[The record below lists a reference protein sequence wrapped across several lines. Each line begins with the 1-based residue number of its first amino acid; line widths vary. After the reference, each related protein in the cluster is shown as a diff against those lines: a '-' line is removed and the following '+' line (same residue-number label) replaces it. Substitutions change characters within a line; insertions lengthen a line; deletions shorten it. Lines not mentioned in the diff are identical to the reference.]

1 MLRIYMNKLTAN
13 GNPLIMK
20 NIFFQL
26 ILLNLIFS
34 TNHLG
39 ADTDVAVPGKSMAVE
54 NLGGNSFVAVP
65 DESLAGDDIGEN
77 SLLIQPDKELTNNI
91 LLGNDMAKEAGLV
104 GGNISNNN
112 KADSLEKD
120 NTVKGF
126 VVGGNLKVGMSLH
139 EAFKILGTPKSV
151 NVVRGSNPSVDSI
164 SMEYLDQGVILH
176 VLTNKPKIEALEL
189 LQNFKGEFLEGI
201 IIGSKIED
209 LIKAFGIPKSM
220 ESFIARYPQKGI
232 YFSLDNKA
240 VVSVQVF
247 SRNSKILHS
256 RLYQNK

>member
-1 MLRIYMNKLTAN
+1 MIFIKLVLRIYSNALTAN
-13 GNPLIMK
+13 GNPVRVKKL
-20 NIFFQL
+20 FLQL
-26 ILLNLIFS
+26 ILLNLVFS
-34 TNHLG
+34 ANHLG
-39 ADTDVAVPGKSMAVE
+39 ADTDITVIDRNSDVE
-54 NLGGNSFVAVP
+54 
-65 DESLAGDDIGEN
+65 DIGGI
-77 SLLIQPDKELTNNI
+77 SLLNQPAKELTNNI
-91 LLGNDMAKEAGLV
+91 LPGNDMGKEAGLV
-104 GGNISNNN
+104 DGNILNNN
-112 KADSLEKD
+112 KADTLEKD
-120 NTVKGF
+120 KTVKGF
-126 VVGGNLKVGMSLH
+126 VVGGNLKVGMSLN

-201 IIGSKIED
+201 NIGSQIED

-240 VVSVQVF
+240 VVSAQVF

-256 RLYQNK
+256 RLYQNE

>member
-1 MLRIYMNKLTAN
+1 MIFIKLVLRIYSNALTAN
-13 GNPLIMK
+13 GNPVRVKKL
-20 NIFFQL
+20 FLQL
-26 ILLNLIFS
+26 ILLNLVFLA
-34 TNHLG
+34 NHLG
-39 ADTDVAVPGKSMAVE
+39 ADTDITVIDRNSDVE
-54 NLGGNSFVAVP
+54 
-65 DESLAGDDIGEN
+65 DIGGI
-77 SLLIQPDKELTNNI
+77 SLLNQPAKELTNNI
-91 LLGNDMAKEAGLV
+91 LLGNDMGKEAVLV
-104 GGNISNNN
+104 DGNILNNN
-112 KADSLEKD
+112 KADTLEKD
-120 NTVKGF
+120 NKVKGF
-126 VVGGNLKVGMSLH
+126 VIGGNLKVGMALS

-164 SMEYLDQGVILH
+164 SMEYIDQGVILH

-201 IIGSKIED
+201 NIGSKIED

-240 VVSVQVF
+240 VVSAQVF

-256 RLYQNK
+256 RLYQNE

>member
-1 MLRIYMNKLTAN
+1 MIFIKLVLRIYSNALIAN
-13 GNPLIMK
+13 GNPVRVQKL
-20 NIFFQL
+20 FLQL
-26 ILLNLIFS
+26 ILLNLVFS
-34 TNHLG
+34 ANHLG
-39 ADTDVAVPGKSMAVE
+39 ADTDILVIDR
-54 NLGGNSFVAVP
+54 NSDV
-65 DESLAGDDIGEN
+65 SEN
-77 SLLIQPDKELTNNI
+77 SLFIQPAKELTNNI
-91 LLGNDMAKEAGLV
+91 LPGNDMGKEAGLV

-126 VVGGNLKVGMSLH
+126 VVGGNLKVGMSLNQ
-139 EAFKILGTPKSV
+139 AFKILGTPKSV

-209 LIKAFGIPKSM
+209 MIKAFGIPKSM

-256 RLYQNK
+256 RLYQNE

>member
-1 MLRIYMNKLTAN
+1 MIFIKLVLRIYSNGLTAN
-13 GNPLIMK
+13 GNLVRVK
-20 NIFFQL
+20 KIFLQL
-26 ILLNLIFS
+26 ILLNLVFS
-34 TNHLG
+34 ANHLG
-39 ADTDVAVPGKSMAVE
+39 ADTDITVIDRSSDVGE
-54 NLGGNSFVAVP
+54 I
-65 DESLAGDDIGEN
+65 SLFN
-77 SLLIQPDKELTNNI
+77 QPDKELTNNI
-91 LLGNDMAKEAGLV
+91 LPGNDMGKEAGLV
-104 GGNISNNN
+104 GGNILNNN

-120 NTVKGF
+120 NRVKGF
-126 VVGGNLKVGMSLH
+126 VVGGNLKVGMSLN

-189 LQNFKGEFLEGI
+189 LQNFKGEFLEGVN
-201 IIGSKIED
+201 IGSKIED

-240 VVSVQVF
+240 VVSAQVF

-256 RLYQNK
+256 RLYQNE

>member
-1 MLRIYMNKLTAN
+1 MIFIKLVLRIYSNALTAN
-13 GNPLIMK
+13 GNPVRVKKL
-20 NIFFQL
+20 FLQL
-26 ILLNLIFS
+26 ILLNLVFS
-34 TNHLG
+34 ANHLG
-39 ADTDVAVPGKSMAVE
+39 ADTDITVIDRNSDVE
-54 NLGGNSFVAVP
+54 
-65 DESLAGDDIGEN
+65 DIGGI
-77 SLLIQPDKELTNNI
+77 SLFNQPDKELTNNI
-91 LLGNDMAKEAGLV
+91 LPGNDIGKEAGLV
-104 GGNISNNN
+104 GGNILNNN
-112 KADSLEKD
+112 KADTLEK
-120 NTVKGF
+120 NNKVKGF
-126 VVGGNLKVGMSLH
+126 VVGENLKVGMALS

-209 LIKAFGIPKSM
+209 LIKVFGIPKSM

-240 VVSVQVF
+240 VVSAQVF

-256 RLYQNK
+256 RLYQNE

>member
-1 MLRIYMNKLTAN
+1 MIFIKLVLRIYSNALTAN
-13 GNPLIMK
+13 GNPVRVTKL
-20 NIFFQL
+20 FLQL
-26 ILLNLIFS
+26 ILLNLVFS
-34 TNHLG
+34 ANHLG
-39 ADTDVAVPGKSMAVE
+39 ADTDILEIDRNSDVE
-54 NLGGNSFVAVP
+54 
-65 DESLAGDDIGEN
+65 DIGGI
-77 SLLIQPDKELTNNI
+77 SLFNQPDKELTNNI
-91 LLGNDMAKEAGLV
+91 LPGNDMAKEAGLV
-104 GGNISNNN
+104 GGNISNIN

-126 VVGGNLKVGMSLH
+126 VVGGNLKVGMSLNQ
-139 EAFKILGTPKSV
+139 AFKILGTPKSV

-247 SRNSKILHS
+247 SRNSKILNS
-256 RLYQNK
+256 RLYQNE

>member
-1 MLRIYMNKLTAN
+1 MIFIKLVLRIYSNALTAN
-13 GNPLIMK
+13 GNPVRVKKL
-20 NIFFQL
+20 FLQL
-26 ILLNLIFS
+26 ILLNLVFS
-34 TNHLG
+34 ANHLG
-39 ADTDVAVPGKSMAVE
+39 ADTDILVIDR
-54 NLGGNSFVAVP
+54 NSDV
-65 DESLAGDDIGEN
+65 SEN
-77 SLLIQPDKELTNNI
+77 SLFIQPAKELTNNI
-91 LLGNDMAKEAGLV
+91 LPGNDMGKEAGLV

-126 VVGGNLKVGMSLH
+126 VVGGNLKVGMSLN
-139 EAFKILGTPKSV
+139 EAFNILGTPKSV

-240 VVSVQVF
+240 VVSAQVF

-256 RLYQNK
+256 RLYQNE

>member
-1 MLRIYMNKLTAN
+1 MIFIKLVLRIYSNALTAN
-13 GNPLIMK
+13 GNPVRVK
-20 NIFFQL
+20 KIFLQL
-26 ILLNLIFS
+26 ILLNLVFS
-34 TNHLG
+34 ANHLG
-39 ADTDVAVPGKSMAVE
+39 ADTDITVIDRNSDVE
-54 NLGGNSFVAVP
+54 
-65 DESLAGDDIGEN
+65 DIGGI
-77 SLLIQPDKELTNNI
+77 SLFNQPDKELTNNI
-91 LLGNDMAKEAGLV
+91 LPGNDMDKEAGLV
-104 GGNISNNN
+104 GGNILNNN
-112 KADSLEKD
+112 KSDTLEK
-120 NTVKGF
+120 NNKVKGF
-126 VVGGNLKVGMSLH
+126 VVGETLKVGMALS

-201 IIGSKIED
+201 NIGSKIED

-240 VVSVQVF
+240 VVSAQVF
-247 SRNSKILHS
+247 SRNSKILQS

>member
-1 MLRIYMNKLTAN
+1 MIFIKLVLRIYSNALTAN
-13 GNPLIMK
+13 GNSVRVK
-20 NIFFQL
+20 KIFLQL
-26 ILLNLIFS
+26 ILLNLVFS
-34 TNHLG
+34 ANHLG
-39 ADTDVAVPGKSMAVE
+39 ADTDILEIDRNSDVE
-54 NLGGNSFVAVP
+54 
-65 DESLAGDDIGEN
+65 DIGGI
-77 SLLIQPDKELTNNI
+77 SLLNQPAKELTNNI
-91 LLGNDMAKEAGLV
+91 LPGNDMGKEAGLV
-104 GGNISNNN
+104 IGNISNNN

-126 VVGGNLKVGMSLH
+126 VVGGNLKVGMSLN

-164 SMEYLDQGVILH
+164 SMEYLDQGIILH

-189 LQNFKGEFLEGI
+189 LQNFKGEFLEGVN
-201 IIGSKIED
+201 IGSKIED

-240 VVSVQVF
+240 IVSAQVF
-247 SRNSKILHS
+247 SKNSKILHS
-256 RLYQNK
+256 RLYQNE

>member
-1 MLRIYMNKLTAN
+1 MIFIKLVLRIYSNALTAN
-13 GNPLIMK
+13 GNPVRVKKL
-20 NIFFQL
+20 FLQL
-26 ILLNLIFS
+26 ILLNLVFS
-34 TNHLG
+34 ANHLG
-39 ADTDVAVPGKSMAVE
+39 ADTDITVIDRNSDVE
-54 NLGGNSFVAVP
+54 
-65 DESLAGDDIGEN
+65 DIGGI
-77 SLLIQPDKELTNNI
+77 SLLNQPAKELTNNI
-91 LLGNDMAKEAGLV
+91 LPGNDMGKEAGLV
-104 GGNISNNN
+104 DGHILNNN
-112 KADSLEKD
+112 KADTLEKD
-120 NTVKGF
+120 NKVKGF
-126 VVGGNLKVGMSLH
+126 VVGGNLKVGMALS

-151 NVVRGSNPSVDSI
+151 NVIRGSNPSADSI
-164 SMEYLDQGVILH
+164 SMEYIDQGVILH

-240 VVSVQVF
+240 IVSAQVF

>member
-1 MLRIYMNKLTAN
+1 MIFIKLVLRIYSNALTAN
-13 GNPLIMK
+13 GNPVRVTKL
-20 NIFFQL
+20 FLQL
-26 ILLNLIFS
+26 ILLNLVFS
-34 TNHLG
+34 ANHLG
-39 ADTDVAVPGKSMAVE
+39 ADTDILEIDRNSDVE
-54 NLGGNSFVAVP
+54 
-65 DESLAGDDIGEN
+65 DIGGI
-77 SLLIQPDKELTNNI
+77 SLFNQPDKELTNNI
-91 LLGNDMAKEAGLV
+91 LPGNDMGKEAGLV
-104 GGNISNNN
+104 IGNISNNN

-126 VVGGNLKVGMSLH
+126 VVGGNLKVGMSLN

-240 VVSVQVF
+240 VVSAQVF

-256 RLYQNK
+256 RLYQNE

>member
-1 MLRIYMNKLTAN
+1 MIFIKLVLRIYSNALIAN
-13 GNPLIMK
+13 GNPVRVQKL
-20 NIFFQL
+20 FLQL
-26 ILLNLIFS
+26 ILLNLVFS
-34 TNHLG
+34 ANHLG
-39 ADTDVAVPGKSMAVE
+39 ADTDILVIDR
-54 NLGGNSFVAVP
+54 NSDV
-65 DESLAGDDIGEN
+65 SEN
-77 SLLIQPDKELTNNI
+77 SLFIQPAKELTNNI
-91 LLGNDMAKEAGLV
+91 LPGNDMGKEAGLV

-120 NTVKGF
+120 NTAKGF
-126 VVGGNLKVGMSLH
+126 VVGGNLKVGMSLN

-201 IIGSKIED
+201 NIGSKIED

-220 ESFIARYPQKGI
+220 ESFIARYPKKGI

-240 VVSVQVF
+240 VVSAQVF
-247 SRNSKILHS
+247 SRNSKILNS

>member
-1 MLRIYMNKLTAN
+1 MIFIKLVLRIYSNALTAN
-13 GNPLIMK
+13 GNPVRVTKL
-20 NIFFQL
+20 FLQL
-26 ILLNLIFS
+26 ILLNLVFS
-34 TNHLG
+34 ANHLG
-39 ADTDVAVPGKSMAVE
+39 AYTDITVIDRNSDVE
-54 NLGGNSFVAVP
+54 
-65 DESLAGDDIGEN
+65 DIGGI
-77 SLLIQPDKELTNNI
+77 SLSNQRDKELTNNI
-91 LLGNDMAKEAGLV
+91 LPGNDMAKEAGLV

-120 NTVKGF
+120 NMVKGF
-126 VVGGNLKVGMSLH
+126 VVGGNLKVGMPLN

-189 LQNFKGEFLEGI
+189 LQNFKGEFLEGVN
-201 IIGSKIED
+201 IGSKIED

-220 ESFIARYPQKGI
+220 ESYIARYPQKGI

-256 RLYQNK
+256 RLYQNE

>member
-1 MLRIYMNKLTAN
+1 MIDRN
-13 GNPLIMK
+13 
-20 NIFFQL
+20 
-26 ILLNLIFS
+26 S
-34 TNHLG
+34 
-39 ADTDVAVPGKSMAVE
+39 DVE
-54 NLGGNSFVAVP
+54 
-65 DESLAGDDIGEN
+65 DIGGITLFN
-77 SLLIQPDKELTNNI
+77 QPDKELTNNI
-91 LLGNDMAKEAGLV
+91 LPGNDMGKEAGLV
-104 GGNISNNN
+104 GENILNNN
-112 KADSLEKD
+112 KADTLEK
-120 NTVKGF
+120 NNKVKGF
-126 VVGGNLKVGMSLH
+126 VVGENLKVGMALS

-209 LIKAFGIPKSM
+209 LIKVFGIPKSM

-240 VVSVQVF
+240 VVSAQVF

-256 RLYQNK
+256 RLYQNE

>member
-1 MLRIYMNKLTAN
+1 MIFIKLVLRIYSNALTAN
-13 GNPLIMK
+13 GNPVRVTKL
-20 NIFFQL
+20 FLQL
-26 ILLNLIFS
+26 ILLNLVFS
-34 TNHLG
+34 ANHLG
-39 ADTDVAVPGKSMAVE
+39 ADTDILEIDRNSDVE
-54 NLGGNSFVAVP
+54 
-65 DESLAGDDIGEN
+65 DIGGI
-77 SLLIQPDKELTNNI
+77 SLFNQPDKELTNNI
-91 LLGNDMAKEAGLV
+91 LPGNDMAKEAGLV
-104 GGNISNNN
+104 IGNISNNN

-126 VVGGNLKVGMSLH
+126 VVGGNLKVGMSLN

-164 SMEYLDQGVILH
+164 SMEYLDQGVIIH

-240 VVSVQVF
+240 VVSVQLF

-256 RLYQNK
+256 RLYQNE

>member
-1 MLRIYMNKLTAN
+1 MIFIKLVLRIYSNALTAN
-13 GNPLIMK
+13 GNPVRVTKL
-20 NIFFQL
+20 FLQL
-26 ILLNLIFS
+26 ILLNLVFS
-34 TNHLG
+34 ANHLG
-39 ADTDVAVPGKSMAVE
+39 ADTDILVIDR
-54 NLGGNSFVAVP
+54 NSDV
-65 DESLAGDDIGEN
+65 SEN
-77 SLLIQPDKELTNNI
+77 SLFIQPAKELTNNI
-91 LLGNDMAKEAGLV
+91 LPGNDMGKEAGLV

-112 KADSLEKD
+112 RANSLKKD

-126 VVGGNLKVGMSLH
+126 VVGGNLKVGMSLNQ
-139 EAFKILGTPKSV
+139 AFKILGTPKSV

-247 SRNSKILHS
+247 SRNSKILHR
-256 RLYQNK
+256 RLYQNE

>member
-1 MLRIYMNKLTAN
+1 MIFIKLVLRIYSNALTAN
-13 GNPLIMK
+13 GNPVRVTKL
-20 NIFFQL
+20 FLQL
-26 ILLNLIFS
+26 ILLNLVFS
-34 TNHLG
+34 ANHLG
-39 ADTDVAVPGKSMAVE
+39 ADTDILEIDRNSDVE
-54 NLGGNSFVAVP
+54 
-65 DESLAGDDIGEN
+65 DIGGI
-77 SLLIQPDKELTNNI
+77 SLFNQPDKELTNNI
-91 LLGNDMAKEAGLV
+91 LPGNDMAKEAGLV

-126 VVGGNLKVGMSLH
+126 VVGGNLKVGMSLN

-201 IIGSKIED
+201 NIGSKIED

-247 SRNSKILHS
+247 SRNSKILNS
-256 RLYQNK
+256 RLYQNE

>member
-1 MLRIYMNKLTAN
+1 MIFIKLVLRIYSNALTAN
-13 GNPLIMK
+13 GNPVRVTKL
-20 NIFFQL
+20 FLQL
-26 ILLNLIFS
+26 ILLNLVFS
-34 TNHLG
+34 ANHLG
-39 ADTDVAVPGKSMAVE
+39 ADTDILEIDRNSDVE
-54 NLGGNSFVAVP
+54 
-65 DESLAGDDIGEN
+65 DIGGI
-77 SLLIQPDKELTNNI
+77 SLFNQPDKELTNNI
-91 LLGNDMAKEAGLV
+91 LPGNDMAKEAGLV

-126 VVGGNLKVGMSLH
+126 VVGGNLKVGMSLN

-256 RLYQNK
+256 RLYQNE

>member
-1 MLRIYMNKLTAN
+1 MIFIKLVLRIYSNALTAN
-13 GNPLIMK
+13 GNPVRVTKL
-20 NIFFQL
+20 FLQL
-26 ILLNLIFS
+26 ILLNLVFS
-34 TNHLG
+34 ANHLG
-39 ADTDVAVPGKSMAVE
+39 ADTDILVIDR
-54 NLGGNSFVAVP
+54 NSDV
-65 DESLAGDDIGEN
+65 SEN
-77 SLLIQPDKELTNNI
+77 SLFIQPAKELTNNI
-91 LLGNDMAKEAGLV
+91 LPGNDMGKEAGLV

-112 KADSLEKD
+112 RANSLKKD

-126 VVGGNLKVGMSLH
+126 VVGGNLKVGMSLN

-247 SRNSKILHS
+247 SRNSKILNS
-256 RLYQNK
+256 RLYQNE